1 MKRLLSPGI
10 EPLESRIAPAIVIAN
25 PAFDIKAGAGSTSA
39 TIDLAKLVDP
49 AGNHRT
55 VVEFITNFTIPG
67 ASGPGVIRLEMFDDK
82 TPLTVQNF
90 LSYVNNANA
99 ANDYDG
105 TYFHRLVK
113 DFVLQGGGYNPPPKV
128 NDFGPH
134 VDTPFTV
141 HNEFFADDPELDPVA
156 GTLAMA
162 KVGTS
167 NGGGPHSATSEFFIN
182 YADNS
187 GILDSQNGGFT
198 VFGKV
203 VQGMDVVNAL
213 ANLRLA
219 PINNLGGNGN
229 EGIPTTAATGAQ
241 VGDQTIRIVE
251 ARVVPPLAANANGHT
266 FSVQVFDN
274 VTGLPSNDLLS
285 ATIDAN
291 NQLKLAYKSGKAGV
305 AKVKVSVSK
314 TGEAT
319 VDDEFLVTVQPN
331 LIAEVQNNIGGTVVP
346 GQKGTTNVRLVNN
359 GGGAA
364 NGDLNVRLFLSEI
377 TSGNSDAAS
386 GFTLE
391 ESGDGAD
398 IEISADA
405 AKRISLAGG
414 RDTVMAVKY
423 EITAEDAAKL
433 KVGSNYRLLAKVET
447 PVGSTIQELFTD
459 DNIGNIRD
467 VHVFKNAFGTVDSGR
482 APVALTLAEN
492 SIVTGSELLTFVLKG
507 PGSGEATRN
516 ADGSLTLELSGTTL
530 ASSLSIKT
538 AKGVVADISE
548 LHITGTIG
556 SLKLAN
562 TNLHSHLSISGGVKS
577 IQLGDLGGTGPTF
590 SGNIDIGGT
599 SNLGTVIQFGTVRD
613 FSLDSTTTIKSLK
626 AKAWLNSNAVE
637 RETLTLNGIGSLSIA
652 GNFEA
657 NLNDRSEANGGTL
670 KIGGN
675 IVGSTIATRS
685 AFKKITAVDVSDAA
699 FNLGAADR
707 ISALATAKSSIA
719 FGNVTDSAVN
729 ASHPVTSLS
738 ALAWKNTATSPVEEL
753 TFRGLGSLKIATDLE
768 AGVSQ
773 ESALPVKSI
782 AVGGVIR
789 NAVIQSAGDISAI
802 SAGTFDGVDVFAG
815 VSAKPT
821 QISDLVSAR
830 NIGSITAK
838 SAFLNT
844 DVIAAQIAKISV
856 AGVNGA
862 SGSGLFGFYAD
873 VIKSYVRKGG
883 PKLSNLDAP
892 APDPGAYDPVAP
904 NYEVRVF

>member
-25 PAFDIKAGAGSTSA
+25 PAFDIKAGAGSNSA

-55 VVEFITNFTIPG
+55 VVEFITNFTVPG

-90 LSYVNNANA
+90 ISYVNNANA

-113 DFVLQGGGYNPPPKV
+113 DFVLQGGGYNPPPKF

-134 VDTPFTV
+134 VDTPFTL
-141 HNEFFADDPELDPVA
+141 HNEFFPDDPELDPVA

-167 NGGGPHSATSEFFIN
+167 QGGGPHSATSEFFIN

-187 GILDSQNGGFT
+187 GTLDPQNGGFT

-219 PINNLGGNGN
+219 PISNLGGNGN
-229 EGIPTTAATGAQ
+229 EGIPTTAAAGAQ

-251 ARVVPPLAANANGHT
+251 ARVVPPLPGNANGHT

-285 ATIDAN
+285 ATIDAS

-314 TGEAT
+314 TGETT
-319 VDDEFLVTVQPN
+319 VEDEFLVTVQPN
-331 LIAEVQNNIGGTVVP
+331 LIAEVQSNVGSTVVP
-346 GQKGTTNVRLVNN
+346 GQKGTANVRLVNN

-364 NGDLNVRLFLSEI
+364 VGDVNVRLFLSEI
-377 TSGNSDAAS
+377 TSGSSDIAS

-391 ESGDGAD
+391 ESGAD
-398 IEISADA
+398 ADVEISADG
-405 AKRISLAGG
+405 AKSISLAGG
-414 RDTVMAVKY
+414 RDAFMSVKY
-423 EITAEDAAKL
+423 EITSEDAAKL
-433 KVGSNYRLLAKVET
+433 KVGSNYRLLAKIET
-447 PVGSTIQELFTD
+447 PGGSTIQELFTD
-459 DNIGNIRD
+459 DNVGNIRD

-482 APVALTLAEN
+482 APVALTLSEN
-492 SIVTGSELLTFVLKG
+492 SNVSGSDLLTFVLKG

-516 ADGSLTLELSGTTL
+516 ADGSLSLELSGTTA

-577 IQLGDLGGTGPTF
+577 IQLGDLGGTAPSS

-599 SNLGTVIQFGTVRD
+599 SSLNTVIQFGTVRD
-613 FSLDSTTTIKSLK
+613 FSLDSTAPIKSLK
-626 AKAWLNSNAVE
+626 AKAWLNTNAVE
-637 RETLTLNGIGSLSIA
+637 RETLTLNGIGALAIA

-657 NLNDRSEANGGTL
+657 NINDRSEANGGTL
-670 KIGGN
+670 KVGGN

-685 AFKKITAVDVSDAA
+685 AFKTITAKDVSDAT
-699 FNLGAADR
+699 FNLGSADR
-707 ISALATAKSSIA
+707 IAALATAKSALS

-729 ASHPVTSLS
+729 ASHPVTSL
-738 ALAWKNTATSPVEEL
+738 AAIGWKNTAASQVEEL
-753 TFRGLGSLKIATDLE
+753 SFRGLGSLKIATDLE
-768 AGVSQ
+768 AGVSE
-773 ESALPVKSI
+773 ESGLPVKSI
-782 AVGGVIR
+782 SVGGAIR
-789 NAVIQSAGDISAI
+789 NVAVHTAGGITAI
-802 SAGTFDGVDVFAG
+802 TAGTFDGVDIFAG

-821 QISDLVSAR
+821 QLSDLASAR

-838 SAFLNT
+838 TAFLNS
-844 DVIAAQIAKISV
+844 DVVAAQIAKIAV

-862 SGSGLFGFYAD
+862 SGSGSFGFYAD
-873 VIKSYVRKGG
+873 VIKTYVRNGG
-883 PKLSNLDAP
+883 VKLSNLDAP
-892 APDPGAYDPVAP
+892 APDPGAYDPLAP